1 MNQLKKEEKDKL
13 EFKELLLVSLW
24 MILKRL
30 DMLLKK
36 LKKLKFNKLKE
47 KSKKENKKYFL
58 QKKGY

>member
-47 KSKKENKKYFL
+47 KSKKENKKY
-58 QKKGY
+58 Y